1 MSHIRFCSATDIH
14 IIPMRR
20 PTMQWSYF
28 KLAAIMVLVVIVST
42 GCTPSVDISTG
53 TRSIDETP
61 LEDYTGAKKMSDALD
76 PRWMAVSQGWNDE
89 VRRAFWFTPQG
100 SRLMPYEWFLHLELP
115 NSLEKFKDSMSRFG
129 YIDGPKDNIWN
140 PDGLPLG
147 FANSP
152 DPDGGHGYG
161 GFVGPT
167 CAACHAN
174 LITYKGKALFIDGA
188 PSLTDLQGLNEAI
201 VEAMDKTI
209 NDEAKFERFVK
220 AVLGS
225 DLDTETKNELRSKF
239 QEHKKDLAIRN
250 ELNYKG
256 LTDGQHYGY
265 GRLDAVGALFNQAAV
280 TSAKAPENIVIA
292 DAPVSFPHLWGTP
305 QSDVVQ
311 WNGFATNDNIILG
324 FFGAGPLGRNVGEVT
339 GVYGAIEVNPAS
351 QLPEDKAALAKEK
364 NEVAT
369 LVVKSDESPT
379 GWGYRSSILTKNL
392 GALEHWIKML
402 RSPKWPENI
411 LGPINQDMVR
421 EGRKIYMGD
430 YKKETGTKC
439 VGCHALVP
447 REKEMDPYYA
457 ELIEQS
463 EIGTDPKMAENFL
476 LARNPKTNKPWSSGL
491 LEGTKANILFG
502 DRYGR
507 TLKNRGEALVTVS
520 TGALLGKK
528 YDSVVGAFWSRS
540 NSKQNSANATRC
552 HKAVSEEGDSQPI
565 ACYKARPLNGIW
577 ATAPYLHNGSVPN
590 LWQLLH
596 SEDRSPEFHVGSRE
610 FDPKHVG
617 FSIMA
622 GINTSRLDTSIE
634 GNSNKGH
641 SGPKQGRN
649 LTPKQKWQLIEFLKT
664 L

>member
-1 MSHIRFCSATDIH
+1 MSHIRFCSTTDIH

-42 GCTPSVDISTG
+42 GCTPSVDISAG
-53 TRSIDETP
+53 THSIDETP
-61 LEDYTGAKKMSDALD
+61 LEDYDGAKKMSDILD

-100 SRLMPYEWFLHLELP
+100 SRLMPYQWFLHLELP

-129 YIDGPKDNIWN
+129 YIDGPKDDIWN

-152 DPDGGHGYG
+152 DPHGGHGYG

-209 NDEAKFERFVK
+209 NDKVKFERFVK
-220 AVLGS
+220 AVLGG
-225 DLDTETKNELRSKF
+225 DFETETKNALRNKF
-239 QEHKKDLAIRN
+239 QEYMEDLAIRN
-250 ELNYKG
+250 ELNYSG

-280 TSAKAPENIVIA
+280 TSAEAPENQITA

-305 QSDVVQ
+305 QSNVVQ
-311 WNGFATNDNIILG
+311 WNGFATNDNVFFLLG
-324 FFGAGPLGRNVGEVT
+324 LGPLGRNIGEVT
-339 GVYGAIEVNPAS
+339 GVYGAVSVGPS
-351 QLPEDKAALAKEK
+351 SDLTEDKSVPMKKKDKGSLII
-364 NEVAT
+364 
-369 LVVKSDESPT
+369 KSDEGSVFY
-379 GWGYRSSILTKNL
+379 GYRSSILLRNL

-402 RSPKWPENI
+402 RAPRWPENI
-411 LGPINQDMVR
+411 LGPINQAMAK
-421 EGRKIYMGD
+421 EGRKIYFG
-430 YKKETGTKC
+430 ENTEAKC
-439 VGCHALVP
+439 VECHVYVP
-447 REKEMDPYYA
+447 RDKEMDAYVA
-457 ELIEQS
+457 KLIPQS
-463 EIGTDPKMAENFL
+463 VIKTDPKMAENFL
-476 LARNPKTNKPWSSGL
+476 LEKNPRTNKPWSSGL
-491 LEGTKANILFG
+491 LEGEG
-502 DRYGR
+502 DFKSTYKR
-507 TLKNRGEALVTVS
+507 RGEALVHISKYV
-520 TGALLGKK
+520 ALNKLF
-528 YDSVVGAFWSRS
+528 DSAVGAFWSRS
-540 NSKQNSANATRC
+540 NSKQNDGDAKKC
-552 HKAVSEEGDSQPI
+552 HLSKDAEGNDNPI

-649 LTPKQKWQLIEFLKT
+649 LTPEQKWQLIEFLKT